1 MPEAPP
7 DAEPALRV
15 EALDVTYGR
24 AVSALRSVSLTV
36 PNGSVVAL
44 LGANGAGKTTLLRAV
59 SGTLRLHRGAVTA
72 GRIRYGTTE
81 LDGRDPVAAVRAG
94 VVQVPEGRRVFA
106 GLTVDENLR
115 TGGLGLGRRRP
126 AQVDEARDRV
136 FALFPRLA
144 ERTRQAAGLLSGGE
158 QQMLA
163 IGRALMAAPR
173 LLLLDE
179 PSLGLAPQ
187 MVYRIAE
194 VVREINAQGTAVL
207 LVEQNA
213 GMALS
218 LADTAHV
225 LEVGEVRLSGP
236 ADELARTDAVRRLYL
251 GETPEPAKT
260 TGGATAP
267 GTNDTEGQGAA

>member
-7 DAEPALRV
+7 DDEAMLHV
-15 EALDVTYGR
+15 EDLDVAYGR
-24 AVSALRSVSLTV
+24 ALSALRSVSLNV
-36 PNGSVVAL
+36 PPGAVVAL

-72 GRIRYGTTE
+72 GRIRYGDTP

-115 TGGLGLGRRRP
+115 TGGLGLGRRAP
-126 AQVDEARDRV
+126 GQVREARDRV

-179 PSLGLAPQ
+179 PSLGLAPL
-187 MVYRIAE
+187 MVQRIAE
-194 VVREINAQGTAVL
+194 VVREINAQGTGVL

-218 LADTAHV
+218 LASHAYV
-225 LEVGEVRLSGP
+225 LDVGEVRLSGP
-236 ADELARTDAVRRLYL
+236 ADELAGTDAVRRLYL
-251 GETPEPAKT
+251 G
-260 TGGATAP
+260 
-267 GTNDTEGQGAA
+267 DTDRDEEGAA